1 MPLRAHIMRTLSV
14 CARKACASSATLA
27 RMDAIRAKR
36 SRAAALLLAAVL
48 HFPGANAG
56 DTTDCTGIADER
68 ARLRCYD
75 EAAGRQAA
83 PGQEPLRELGHQS
96 GRREASSAMSVRWEL
111 EADTKQGVWNV
122 RPYQPLFL
130 LLARYSD
137 NPNDSPQ
144 SPTHPTSESV
154 PLQET
159 EAEFQISFKTKAWQN
174 VFSTRAD
181 LWLAYTQQSQWQLYS
196 PSISRPFRET
206 DYQPEVFVT
215 LPTDYALLGLRG
227 RFLGAGLVHQSNGR
241 ANPLSRSWNRAYLQ
255 FGFERGNFSLVLR
268 PWYRFPESLEADDN
282 PDIVDYLGHG
292 DVLAV
297 YLWGAHQL
305 SLLTRY
311 NVSTHHGA
319 LQAGWSFPIDEKLKG
334 YVKLFAGYG
343 ETLIDYNW
351 KQTTIGFG
359 VLLAD
364 WL

>member
-1 MPLRAHIMRTLSV
+1 MRALRAGRF
-14 CARKACASSATLA
+14 AP
-27 RMDAIRAKR
+27 
-36 SRAAALLLAAVL
+36 AALLLAAVL
-48 HFPGANAG
+48 HGPAAAAADAADCAG
-56 DTTDCTGIADER
+56 LADDR
-68 ARLRCYD
+68 ARLECYD
-75 EAAGRQAA
+75 AAAGRTAA
-83 PGQEPLRELGHQS
+83 PGKEPLRELGRQP
-96 GRREASSAMSVRWEL
+96 EIPAAASPVSVRWEL
-111 EADTKQGVWNV
+111 DPATKQGIWNV
-122 RPYQPLFL
+122 RPYKPLFL
-130 LLARYSD
+130 LVARYSD

-174 VFSTRAD
+174 VLSTRAD

-196 PSISRPFRET
+196 PQISRPFRET
-206 DYQPEVFVT
+206 DYEPEVFLT

-227 RFLGAGLVHQSNGR
+227 RFLGVGLVHQSNGR
-241 ANPLSRSWNRAYLQ
+241 SDPLSRSWNRAYLQ

-268 PWYRFPESLEADDN
+268 PWYRFPEDLESDDN
-282 PDIVDYLGHG
+282 PDITDYMGHG
-292 DVLAV
+292 DLLAV
-297 YLWGAHQL
+297 YLWGRQEL
-305 SLLTRY
+305 SLLARY
-311 NVSTHHGA
+311 NVSEHHGA

-334 YVKLFAGYG
+334 YVKFFAGYG